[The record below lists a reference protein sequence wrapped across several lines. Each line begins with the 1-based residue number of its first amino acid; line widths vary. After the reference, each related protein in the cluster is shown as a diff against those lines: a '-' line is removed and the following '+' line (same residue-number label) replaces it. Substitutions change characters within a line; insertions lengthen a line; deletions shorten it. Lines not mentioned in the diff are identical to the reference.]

1 MRLPLGTRIFLG
13 TALVVTAVLGIALLI
28 TKRQADRAA
37 ESAALQALR
46 ATQAAIRDALGGR
59 SQTLSQ
65 LTAALVQVPVYV
77 SRIGESVRTGN
88 RADLLDQA
96 DELRSQTGADWV
108 LITDPSGVLRAWT
121 SERDLFDQDFSRGA
135 LIGRA
140 LEGKTTSG
148 LWVEPS
154 EAGDQLYQAV
164 AMPVL
169 SPGSATPLAVVAA
182 ALKIDSTFAA
192 RLRRNTNSGIVFFS
206 LDTLGVPHVAAS
218 TVMANQSS
226 GRALADA
233 LRGLRIG
240 SAGGSD
246 SRIHLTLD
254 HTEYEGTVGS
264 LTTAD
269 SVPVGGYLGLHSR
282 DADLAAY
289 QQLRRTIRWAFLIGL
304 LLAVGFSL
312 LAARHIVRPLQRLV
326 AATHKVTQG
335 EYTGPID
342 VGTRDEIGDL
352 AQAFGTM
359 VEELREK
366 DRLVQYLRTGAAS
379 TRVPEGRRDGQGL
392 LSTGRL
398 FAGRYEIQE
407 SLGAGGM
414 GVVYRAFDRQVGET
428 LAIKAIRPDVGQ
440 LDPTLL
446 ERFKQ
451 ELRLARR
458 ITHRN
463 VVRTFDLGESDGIYY
478 ITMEYVRG
486 TTVAS
491 MIKEAGRLDVA
502 AALTI
507 GKQVCRALEV
517 AHEAGIVHRDIKPQ
531 NLLVDP
537 TGFLKVTDFG
547 IARLAGAQTDGKALT
562 VEGVVVGTPAYM
574 APEQLLGEPVDGR
587 TDIYATGAVLFECVT
602 GRRVFEA
609 SGTLALVAHH
619 LKQEESD
626 PTNPAEL
633 NPELP
638 ESFSRA
644 IVKALARKPE
654 ARWPSA
660 SDFLRALEAVETH
673 TLSSRLSSPAAS

>member
-1 MRLPLGTRIFLG
+1 MVRDSSLP
-13 TALVVTAVLGIALLI
+13 
-28 TKRQADRAA
+28 AD
-37 ESAALQALR
+37 
-46 ATQAAIRDALGGR
+46 
-59 SQTLSQ
+59 
-65 LTAALVQVPVYV
+65 
-77 SRIGESVRTGN
+77 
-88 RADLLDQA
+88 
-96 DELRSQTGADWV
+96 
-108 LITDPSGVLRAWT
+108 
-121 SERDLFDQDFSRGA
+121 
-135 LIGRA
+135 
-140 LEGKTTSG
+140 
-148 LWVEPS
+148 
-154 EAGDQLYQAV
+154 
-164 AMPVL
+164 
-169 SPGSATPLAVVAA
+169 
-182 ALKIDSTFAA
+182 
-192 RLRRNTNSGIVFFS
+192 
-206 LDTLGVPHVAAS
+206 
-218 TVMANQSS
+218 
-226 GRALADA
+226 
-233 LRGLRIG
+233 
-240 SAGGSD
+240 
-246 SRIHLTLD
+246 
-254 HTEYEGTVGS
+254 
-264 LTTAD
+264 
-269 SVPVGGYLGLHSR
+269 
-282 DADLAAY
+282 
-289 QQLRRTIRWAFLIGL
+289 
-304 LLAVGFSL
+304 
-312 LAARHIVRPLQRLV
+312 
-326 AATHKVTQG
+326 
-335 EYTGPID
+335 
-342 VGTRDEIGDL
+342 
-352 AQAFGTM
+352 
-359 VEELREK
+359 
-366 DRLVQYLRTGAAS
+366 
-379 TRVPEGRRDGQGL
+379 
-392 LSTGRL
+392 L

-428 LAIKAIRPDVGQ
+428 LAIKAIRSDVGQ

-463 VVRTFDLGESDGIYY
+463 VVRTFDLGEADGIYY

-491 MIKEAGRLDVA
+491 LIKEAGRLDAA

-619 LKQEESD
+619 LKQEESQ
-626 PTNPAEL
+626 PTSPAEL
-633 NPELP
+633 NPEVP
-638 ESFSRA
+638 DSFSRA

-654 ARWPSA
+654 ARWSSA

-673 TLSSRLSSPAAS
+673 ASSSLRGTLSS

>member
-1 MRLPLGTRIFLG
+1 VRLPLGTRIFLG
-13 TALVVTAVLGIALLI
+13 TALVVTAVLATALLI

-37 ESAALQALR
+37 DSAALQALR
-46 ATQAAIRDALGGR
+46 ATQATIRDALGGR

-77 SRIGESVRTGN
+77 SRIGESVRIGN

-96 DELRSQTGADWV
+96 DELRNQTGADWV

-121 SERDLFDQDFSRGA
+121 AERNLFDQDFSRGA

-148 LWVEPS
+148 LWIEPS
-154 EAGDQLYQAV
+154 ETGDQLYQAV

-182 ALKIDSTFAA
+182 ALRIDSTFAA
-192 RLRRNTNSGIVFFS
+192 RLRRNTNSEIVFFS
-206 LDTLGVPHVAAS
+206 LDTLGTPHIAAS
-218 TVMANQSS
+218 TVMANRSS
-226 GRALADA
+226 GRALSAG
-233 LRGLRIG
+233 LRGLRG
-240 SAGGSD
+240 GNAGASE

-254 HTEYEGTVGS
+254 NTEYEGTVGS

-282 DADLAAY
+282 NADLAAY
-289 QQLRRTIRWAFLIGL
+289 QQLRRTIRWAFVVGL
-304 LLAVGFSL
+304 LLAVGFSF
-312 LAARHIVRPLQRLV
+312 LAARHIVRPVQRLV
-326 AATHKVTQG
+326 AATRKVTQG

-352 AQAFGTM
+352 AHAFGSM

-366 DRLVQYLRTGAAS
+366 DRLVQYLRTGAAATEVVS
-379 TRVPEGRRDGQGL
+379 DGKRDGQGL
-392 LSTGRL
+392 LATGRL

-428 LAIKAIRPDVGQ
+428 LAIKAIRSDVGQ
-440 LDPTLL
+440 LDATLL

-463 VVRTFDLGESDGIYY
+463 VVRTFDLGEADGIYY

-486 TTVAS
+486 TTVS
-491 MIKEAGRLDVA
+491 SLIKEAGRLDPA

-507 GKQVCRALEV
+507 GKQICRALEV

-547 IARLAGAQTDGKALT
+547 IARLAGAQTEGKALT

-602 GRRVFEA
+602 GRRVFEP
-609 SGTLALVAHH
+609 SGTMALVAHH
-619 LKQEESD
+619 LRQDESD
-626 PTNPAEL
+626 PTNPVEL
-633 NPELP
+633 NPEVP
-638 ESFSRA
+638 DSFGRA

-660 SDFLRALEAVETH
+660 SDFLRALEAVEVDTRPA
-673 TLSSRLSSPAAS
+673 TRAASLS

>member
-28 TKRQADRAA
+28 TRRQADRAA
-37 ESAALQALR
+37 DSAALQALR
-46 ATQAAIRDALGGR
+46 ATQATIRDALGGR

-77 SRIGESVRTGN
+77 SRIGESVRIGN

-108 LITDPSGVLRAWT
+108 LITDPRGVLRAWT
-121 SERDLFDQDFSRGA
+121 AERDLFDQDFSRGA

-148 LWVEPS
+148 LWIEPS

-182 ALKIDSTFAA
+182 ALRIDSTFAA
-192 RLRRNTNSGIVFFS
+192 RLRRNTNSEIVFFS
-206 LDTLGVPHVAAS
+206 LDTLGLPYVAAT
-218 TVMANQSS
+218 TVMANQSRS
-226 GRALADA
+226 RLSEA
-233 LRGLRIG
+233 LRGLRMG
-240 SAGGSD
+240 TGPRSD

-254 HTEYEGTVGS
+254 NTEYEGTVGS

-269 SVPVGGYLGLHSR
+269 SVSVGGYLGLHSR
-282 DADLAAY
+282 NADLAAY
-289 QQLRRTIRWAFLIGL
+289 QQLRRTIRWAFVVGL
-304 LLAVGFSL
+304 LLAVAFSL
-312 LAARHIVRPLQRLV
+312 LAARHIVRPVQRLV
-326 AATHKVTQG
+326 AATRKVTQG

-342 VGTRDEIGDL
+342 VGTKDEIGDL
-352 AQAFGTM
+352 AHAFGTM

-366 DRLVQYLRTGAAS
+366 DRLVQYLRTGAAATEVVS
-379 TRVPEGRRDGQGL
+379 DNRRDGQGL
-392 LSTGRL
+392 LATGRL

-428 LAIKAIRPDVGQ
+428 LAIKAIRSDVGQ

-463 VVRTFDLGESDGIYY
+463 VVRTFDLGEADGIYY

-491 MIKEAGRLDVA
+491 LIKEAGRLDAA

-619 LKQEESD
+619 LKQEESQ
-626 PTNPAEL
+626 PTSPAEL
-633 NPELP
+633 NPEVP
-638 ESFSRA
+638 DSFSRA

-654 ARWPSA
+654 ARWSSA

-673 TLSSRLSSPAAS
+673 ASSSLRGTLSS